1 VAHLYRDS
9 LRTLL
14 SWAVDRDVF
23 NEAATDLRQRFDANR
38 GVSKSAA
45 ARLLREGQEELFKA
59 MHPDP
64 YRLPVM
70 PGGSKFMRNPPLP
83 MSVCFPDGDIPADAP
98 KYEVNP
104 DFSVATPDSG
114 RNAVG
119 TVLVDF
125 YKKNM
130 E

>member
-1 VAHLYRDS
+1 LYRKS

-14 SWAVDRDVF
+14 SWAIDRDIF
-23 NEAATDLRQRFDANR
+23 NEEATKLRSRFDHNR
-38 GVSKSAA
+38 GVSAA
-45 ARLLREGQEELFKA
+45 AASRLLKEGQDELFA
-59 MHPDP
+59 NMHPDP
-64 YRLPVM
+64 YVVPTQ

-83 MSVCFPDGDIPADAP
+83 MSVCFPDGNLPHDAP
-98 KYEVNP
+98 RYEINP
-104 DFSVATPDSG
+104 DWSVASKETG
-114 RNAVG
+114 RNATG

>member
-1 VAHLYRDS
+1 M
-9 LRTLL
+9 
-14 SWAVDRDVF
+14 
-23 NEAATDLRQRFDANR
+23 DLPN
-38 GVSKSAA
+38 VSGLIFLWGLFCK
-45 ARLLREGQEELFKA
+45 EGEDELFSW

-64 YRLPVM
+64 YCLPIM

-83 MSVCFPDGDIPADAP
+83 MSVCFPDGNLPHDAP
-98 KYEVNP
+98 RYEINP
-104 DFSVATPDSG
+104 DFSVSRGPETG

>member
-1 VAHLYRDS
+1 M
-9 LRTLL
+9 
-14 SWAVDRDVF
+14 
-23 NEAATDLRQRFDANR
+23 
-38 GVSKSAA
+38 VSKLSF
-45 ARLLREGQEELFKA
+45 LLIIFVSPNSIRPQEGQDELFSNS
-59 MHPDP
+59 HPDM
-64 YRLPVM
+64 YCLPIM

-98 KYEVNP
+98 KYEINP
-104 DFSVATPDSG
+104 DWTVARPGSG
-114 RNAVG
+114 RNDSG